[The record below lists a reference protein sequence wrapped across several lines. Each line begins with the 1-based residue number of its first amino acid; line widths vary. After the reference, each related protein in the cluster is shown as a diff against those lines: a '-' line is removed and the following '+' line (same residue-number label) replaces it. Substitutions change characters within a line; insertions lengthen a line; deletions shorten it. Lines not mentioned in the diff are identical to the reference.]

1 MSLADVTFI
10 NMCKDVIENGTSTE
24 GEKVRPVWE
33 DGTLRVNNTVT
44 FTGLLYPD
52 GGGVLL
58 YTKECKGRFFGW
70 NL

>member
-1 MSLADVTFI
+1 MKTKQTLTARNHPSGNRCLCEI
-10 NMCKDVIENGTSTE
+10 Y
-24 GEKVRPVWE
+24 RL
-33 DGTLRVNNTVT
+33 LRVNNTVT